1 MPEDFFF
8 WSLISSCCPQT
19 MDMALAKAAEGGHLA
34 VVTQLADLGADATI
48 DDNVS
53 TLATV

>member
-1 MPEDFFF
+1 
-8 WSLISSCCPQT
+8 
-19 MDMALAKAAEGGHLA
+19 MALAKAAEWGHLA

-53 TLATV
+53 PLVAV

>member
-1 MPEDFFF
+1 
-8 WSLISSCCPQT
+8 
-19 MDMALAKAAEGGHLA
+19 MDMALAKAAEWGHLA

-53 TLATV
+53 TVAHW